1 MLWRINSWD
10 QSDQTL
16 YWHPI
21 SIHKD
26 LIIIIF
32 VTVFYFILFF
42 QQNLGDNGNDKEEN
56 FIPVFVEGN
65 VNFFFFQTQ
74 FH

>member
-1 MLWRINSWD
+1 MLCKINSLD
-10 QSDQTL
+10 HSDQIL
-16 YWHPI
+16 YWHLI
-21 SIHKD
+21 RIHKD

-32 VTVFYFILFF
+32 VTVFYFYFF
-42 QQNLGDNGNDKEEN
+42 QQNLGDKGNDKKEN
-56 FIPVFVEGN
+56 FIPIFVEGN